1 MKSYHKLLFP
11 LLLASLLC
19 GCTVSVGG
27 NANSKQ
33 TGESSQASSA
43 ADQQTG
49 NSGAVS
55 DSGIRIDANMP
66 MLVIETVSQDPNVM
80 DFIKKPV
87 AGHVSKLIAS
97 WTPGYTIP
105 PEPYYEACKVYLTT
119 AKDSG
124 TPAAVDADVK
134 VRGNWTTNYDK
145 KPLKL
150 KFAEKTSL
158 AQLADG
164 EGFKN
169 WLLLAGYKD
178 GSLLRD
184 KTALSIAREILKP
197 DGLFAS
203 DAALTEVTVNGEYQ
217 GVYLLAEPI
226 QVSSRRVSITKPEQ
240 DYQGTDIGYLL
251 EFDGYFYNEEPLHQF
266 HVEYADNAPLL
277 AYNPGGK
284 EKEVK
289 CLPEGGSS
297 VKNDVGMTIK
307 SDIYSQEQHDFIASY
322 VNNVYNIM
330 YAAAYEDKAYQFNA
344 DFSEITETKDLTPQ
358 QAVEQVVNVDSLAD
372 AYIMAELTCDA
383 DIYWSSFYMDA
394 DFGPDGDKRLTF
406 EAPWDFDSSMGNK
419 DRCIDGTGFYAGS
432 IVPDVDGYNYR
443 TINPWLAVLMHEDW
457 YQDVIREK
465 WTRAYDN
472 GVFTRAIEGIEADKN
487 MFSDAFARN
496 YQKWDN
502 IIHNEAFEQE
512 LSGPAKKCK
521 TQAEA
526 ADFLKDWLT
535 KRVDF
540 LNGAWHS

>member
-105 PEPYYEACKVYLTT
+105 PEPYYEACKVYMTT

-169 WLLLAGYKD
+169 WLLLAGY
-178 GSLLRD
+178 
-184 KTALSIAREILKP
+184 
-197 DGLFAS
+197 
-203 DAALTEVTVNGEYQ
+203 N
-217 GVYLLAEPI
+217 
-226 QVSSRRVSITKPEQ
+226 
-240 DYQGTDIGYLL
+240 
-251 EFDGYFYNEEPLHQF
+251 
-266 HVEYADNAPLL
+266 
-277 AYNPGGK
+277 
-284 EKEVK
+284 
-289 CLPEGGSS
+289 
-297 VKNDVGMTIK
+297 KN
-307 SDIYSQEQHDFIASY
+307 
-322 VNNVYNIM
+322 
-330 YAAAYEDKAYQFNA
+330 
-344 DFSEITETKDLTPQ
+344 
-358 QAVEQVVNVDSLAD
+358 
-372 AYIMAELTCDA
+372 
-383 DIYWSSFYMDA
+383 
-394 DFGPDGDKRLTF
+394 
-406 EAPWDFDSSMGNK
+406 
-419 DRCIDGTGFYAGS
+419 
-432 IVPDVDGYNYR
+432 
-443 TINPWLAVLMHEDW
+443 
-457 YQDVIREK
+457 
-465 WTRAYDN
+465 
-472 GVFTRAIEGIEADKN
+472 
-487 MFSDAFARN
+487 
-496 YQKWDN
+496 
-502 IIHNEAFEQE
+502 
-512 LSGPAKKCK
+512 
-521 TQAEA
+521 
-526 ADFLKDWLT
+526 
-535 KRVDF
+535 
-540 LNGAWHS
+540 